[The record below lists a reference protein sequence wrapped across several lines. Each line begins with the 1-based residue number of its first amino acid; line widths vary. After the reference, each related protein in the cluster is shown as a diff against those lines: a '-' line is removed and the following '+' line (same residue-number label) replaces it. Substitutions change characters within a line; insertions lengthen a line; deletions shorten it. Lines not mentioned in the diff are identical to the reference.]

1 MATYKSISIAFG
13 NALAQAQKLE
23 NSAEQMRNAS
33 RQLDTVKE
41 SLRKRNGRV
50 RSASLYLQKC
60 DALKQKL
67 EKTAGD
73 LVQIAAVIRKSAKS
87 YRDAGNQGTSGN
99 CNKGKKDDKTMV
111 RYQMQDIAFR

>member
-1 MATYKSISIAFG
+1 MATYKSISITFG

-23 NSAEQMRNAS
+23 SSAEQMRNAS
-33 RQLDTVKE
+33 QRLEAVEE
-41 SLRKRNGRV
+41 SLRSEWEGE
-50 RSASLYLQKC
+50 SASLYLQKC

-87 YRDAGNQGTSGN
+87 YRDAEIKALQAIAT
-99 CNKGKKDDKTMV
+99 KGKG
-111 RYQMQDIAFR
+111 

>member
-1 MATYKSISIAFG
+1 MASYKSISITFG

-23 NSAEQMRNAS
+23 SSAEQMRNAS
-33 RQLDTVKE
+33 QKLESIEE
-41 SLRKRNGRV
+41 SLRSEWEGE
-50 RSASLYLQKC
+50 SASLYLQKC

-87 YRDAGNQGTSGN
+87 YRDAEIKALQAIAT
-99 CNKGKKDDKTMV
+99 KGKG
-111 RYQMQDIAFR
+111 

>member
-41 SLRKRNGRV
+41 SLRSEWRV
-50 RSASLYLQKC
+50 RVHPC
-60 DALKQKL
+60 
-67 EKTAGD
+67 T
-73 LVQIAAVIRKSAKS
+73 
-87 YRDAGNQGTSGN
+87 YRNV
-99 CNKGKKDDKTMV
+99 MH
-111 RYQMQDIAFR
+111 

>member
-41 SLRKRNGRV
+41 SLRSEWEGE
-50 RSASLYLQKC
+50 SASLYLQKC

-73 LVQIAAVIRKSAKS
+73 LVQIAPLSANLQNPIAM
-87 YRDAGNQGTSGN
+87 RRLRHFRQLQQRE
-99 CNKGKKDDKTMV
+99 KDDKTMI

>member
-33 RQLDTVKE
+33 RQLDTVKMNPCE
-41 SLRKRNGRV
+41 ANGRV
-50 RSASLYLQKC
+50 RVASLYLQKC

-87 YRDAGNQGTSGN
+87 YRDAEIKALQAIAT
-99 CNKGKKDDKTMV
+99 KGKG
-111 RYQMQDIAFR
+111 

>member
-41 SLRKRNGRV
+41 SLRSEWEGEK
-50 RSASLYLQKC
+50 
-60 DALKQKL
+60 ALKEIHTDTL
-67 EKTAGD
+67 RLYPDPTAGD

-87 YRDAGNQGTSGN
+87 YRDAEIKALQAIAT
-99 CNKGKKDDKTMV
+99 KGKG
-111 RYQMQDIAFR
+111 

>member
-41 SLRKRNGRV
+41 SLRSEWEGE
-50 RSASLYLQKC
+50 SASLYLQKC

-87 YRDAGNQGTSGN
+87 YRDAEIKALQAIAT
-99 CNKGKKDDKTMV
+99 KGKE
-111 RYQMQDIAFR
+111 